1 MNWSVNKPMLP
12 LVLVLC
18 WIGSTGLVQASD
30 PTIVDNAK
38 LFNAE
43 TLKKANDQLIQLKK
57 ATNKTV
63 VIETYNGVPVDRR
76 TAFRSNRAQF
86 YDRWAAERGKAINL
100 QNGTLFLVCIEQ
112 PEDVASGS
120 KPSKR
125 IEVWTDAKTMSRFT
139 KNEANQA
146 VQKLGTK
153 LNSDPNQGLLD
164 LVASTRT
171 SMMSMFGTPVGTGF
185 DKPAGSGNALAKET
199 EKGVIKQA
207 KEFGNKTLE
216 DAKEGRMDVMTIVL
230 IIGGCVLGFW
240 ILIGLVRAFTRP
252 RMNAGAYGTPP
263 PPGGMVPPPPAGY
276 GRGYG
281 QPIGQPY
288 GQPMGYPP
296 QQAGGMGFMGSLMT
310 GMLGAAAGSYMYD
323 KFFRG
328 GQHHDHGP
336 TGADAGGGYYG
347 GGSSTAEPQTGYTTG
362 GDFGGEDSPQIA
374 SSGNDYDQGIT
385 GGDTNF
391 GGSSAGADYDA
402 GGDFGG
408 GGGDFGGGDFG
419 GGDFGGGDSGGG
431 DF

>member
-18 WIGSTGLVQASD
+18 WIGSTGLVQAAD
-30 PTIVDNAK
+30 PNIVDNAR

-43 TLKKANDQLIQLKK
+43 TLKQANDQLIQLKK

-63 VIETYNGVPVDRR
+63 VIETYNGVPTDKRN
-76 TAFRSNRAQF
+76 AFRANRAQF
-86 YDRWAAERGKAINL
+86 YERWVAERGKEL
-100 QNGTLFLVCIEQ
+100 KLTNGTLFLVCIEQ

-120 KPSKR
+120 KPAKR
-125 IEVWTDAKTMSRFT
+125 IEVWTDAKTVSRFT
-139 KNEANQA
+139 KEEANQA
-146 VQKLGTK
+146 VRKLGTK

-164 LVASTRT
+164 LVATTRT
-171 SMMSMFGTPVGTGF
+171 SMMSMFGTPVGN
-185 DKPAGSGNALAKET
+185 GNALAKEA
-199 EKGVIKQA
+199 EKGVLKQA
-207 KEFGNKTLE
+207 KEFGNKTIE
-216 DAKEGRMDVMTIVL
+216 DAKEGKMDVTTIIM
-230 IIGGCVLGFW
+230 IIVGGLLGFW

-281 QPIGQPY
+281 QPMGQPY

-296 QQAGGMGFMGSLMT
+296 QQQAGGMGFMGSLMT

-323 KFFRG
+323 RFFRG
-328 GQHHDHGP
+328 GQHHDQGYS
-336 TGADAGGGYYG
+336 GAEAGGGYYG
-347 GGSSTAEPQTGYTTG
+347 GGSSAAEPQTGYTTG
-362 GDFGGEDSPQIA
+362 ADFGGDEPQQMA
-374 SSGNDYDQGIT
+374 SGGNDYDRDIT

-391 GGSSAGADYDA
+391 GGS
-402 GGDFGG
+402 GGDDF

-419 GGDFGGGDSGGG
+419 GGDFGGGD
-431 DF
+431 F